1 MLYAGCSNTVAEVGG
16 DLLRPAIARH
26 REVQQLIATT
36 RDATIAEGRYPEEA
50 VNSIPAEQRQGLRI
64 YFDTPRRP
72 IVGSG
77 FPTRKQFLNQ
87 MLATNAM
94 RGASFQAC
102 IGAILTTGTVLG
114 NLGLSA
120 TQQNWASYVVLAA
133 TLQVGYTPFLFA
145 HATQDAPSPTLSR
158 SGSDESIG
166 MPSMDA
172 SMSTYVAPEDNTI
185 FMTRL

>member
-1 MLYAGCSNTVAEVGG
+1 MLYAGCSNTIAEVGD
-16 DLLRPAIARH
+16 DLLRPAIARY

-36 RDATIAEGRYPEEA
+36 RDAAIAEGRYPEQA

-64 YFDTPRRP
+64 YFDTPRLP

-94 RGASFQAC
+94 RSSSFQAC
-102 IGAILTTGTVLG
+102 IGAILTTRTVLG

-120 TQQNWASYVVLAA
+120 TQQ
-133 TLQVGYTPFLFA
+133 TGQVILCSLLPYKSAISPSSL
-145 HATQDAPSPTLSR
+145 HTQHKMHR
-158 SGSDESIG
+158 
-166 MPSMDA
+166 
-172 SMSTYVAPEDNTI
+172 
-185 FMTRL
+185 RQH